1 MQMPVCVKYF
11 LPSLVV
17 ICQTAFEQSIGQSE
31 KQQNKNIAHYCATN
45 LFSDPVGGL
54 KYSIKMLS
62 REEKQTHE
70 YTNANGRTIYGRCE
84 TSCTTDPIPED
95 LDESESKL

>member
-1 MQMPVCVKYF
+1 
-11 LPSLVV
+11 
-17 ICQTAFEQSIGQSE
+17 
-31 KQQNKNIAHYCATN
+31 
-45 LFSDPVGGL
+45 
-54 KYSIKMLS
+54 MLS

-84 TSCTTDPIPED
+84 TSCTTKPIPED

>member
-1 MQMPVCVKYF
+1 MLIYLIFF
-11 LPSLVV
+11 LECEKKLHE
-17 ICQTAFEQSIGQSE
+17 FEFFL
-31 KQQNKNIAHYCATN
+31 T
-45 LFSDPVGGL
+45 LFFSDPVGGL

-62 REEKQTHE
+62 REEKQTNE

-84 TSCTTDPIPED
+84 TPCTTEPIPED